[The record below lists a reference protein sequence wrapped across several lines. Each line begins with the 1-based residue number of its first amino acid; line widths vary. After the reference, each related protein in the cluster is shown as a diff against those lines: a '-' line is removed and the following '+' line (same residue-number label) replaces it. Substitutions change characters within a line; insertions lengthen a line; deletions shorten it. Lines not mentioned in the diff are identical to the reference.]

1 MGKGHVSVVSRPGTK
16 QLSRKC
22 WLVNNEGTLPSAGCP
37 HLLHQLT
44 GWWFLALWI
53 PLLSQKENLCSQLKS
68 KGTSFPRR
76 RPFFLDPW
84 TPALLGPD
92 SLNKPF
98 VPAALP
104 AVPSQPLFLGSAN
117 QNTLL
122 PLATS
127 LPEAAT
133 PLWQRL
139 SLAKP
144 ESGSSEPSSF
154 LILDLGL
161 VLDLRSPVLTGF
173 CRISLAKI
181 SPPSMSDHPGYLI
194 KLFTPHFWYLLTLA
208 HLQQESC

>member
-1 MGKGHVSVVSRPGTK
+1 MS
-16 QLSRKC
+16 QLSPGLAHNSCPESAGSWIMKEHCHRLAVPIC
-22 WLVNNEGTLPSAGCP
+22 CTNWLVGGFWLFESPCYPKRKTFAPNSKAKELPSP
-37 HLLHQLT
+37 EED
-44 GWWFLALWI
+44 
-53 PLLSQKENLCSQLKS
+53 LS
-68 KGTSFPRR
+68 F
-76 RPFFLDPW
+76 W
-84 TPALLGPD
+84 TPELLPFWVLTLSTSPSSPQPCQQYPH
-92 SLNKPF
+92 SLF
-98 VPAALP
+98 
-104 AVPSQPLFLGSAN
+104 SSG

-161 VLDLRSPVLTGF
+161 VLDLLSPVLAGF

-194 KLFTPHFWYLLTLA
+194 KLFTLHFWYLLTLA